1 MKEEKNINSLINIFN
16 QYSELAIFISLFISV
31 IIALLG
37 IVPSVF
43 VTGANIVFFG
53 PINGFLISLLGEVI
67 GGWISFKVYRKG
79 INKFAGNIEGK
90 YELIDKIV
98 KSEGRNVGIL
108 IFEGRLIPFIPSGLV
123 TLAAA
128 MSKVNSF
135 TFIISTFLGKIPSIL
150 LEVLAS
156 YGVIMASQKN
166 LKLVIGVLSLIL
178 FLLTLKKLKDKTNKK
193 WEIYH

>member
-1 MKEEKNINSLINIFN
+1 M
-16 QYSELAIFISLFISV
+16 
-31 IIALLG
+31 LG

-79 INKFAGNIEGK
+79 IKRFVGNIEGK

-98 KSEGRNVGIL
+98 KSEGRSVGIL

-128 MSKVNSF
+128 MSKVNSLI
-135 TFIISTFLGKIPSIL
+135 FIIATFLGKIPSIL

-156 YGVIMASQKN
+156 YGVILAYQKN
-166 LKLVIGVLSLIL
+166 IKLVIGIFSLIL
-178 FLLTLKKLKDKTNKK
+178 LFLTVKRIRGNRG
-193 WEIYH
+193 

>member
-16 QYSELAIFISLFISV
+16 QYSDLAIFISLFISV

-128 MSKVNSF
+128 MSRVNSF

-193 WEIYH
+193 

>member
-1 MKEEKNINSLINIFN
+1 M
-16 QYSELAIFISLFISV
+16 FISV

-128 MSKVNSF
+128 MSRVNIF

-193 WEIYH
+193 

>member
-16 QYSELAIFISLFISV
+16 QYSDLAIFISLFISV

-37 IVPSVF
+37 IVSSVF

-128 MSKVNSF
+128 MSRVNSF

-193 WEIYH
+193 

>member
-1 MKEEKNINSLINIFN
+1 MINSLINIFN

-53 PINGFLISLLGEVI
+53 PINGFFISLLGEVI

-98 KSEGRNVGIL
+98 KSEGRSVGVL

-128 MSKVNSF
+128 VSKVNSLI
-135 TFIISTFLGKIPSIL
+135 FIIATFLGKIPSIL

-156 YGVIMASQKN
+156 YGVILAYQKN
-166 LKLVIGVLSLIL
+166 IKLVIGIFSLIL
-178 FLLTLKKLKDKTNKK
+178 LFLTVKRIRRNKG
-193 WEIYH
+193 

>member
-1 MKEEKNINSLINIFN
+1 MINSLINIFN
-16 QYSELAIFISLFISV
+16 QYSDLAIFISLFISV

-53 PINGFLISLLGEVI
+53 PINGFFISLLGEVI

-98 KSEGRNVGIL
+98 KSEGRSVGVL

-128 MSKVNSF
+128 VSKVNSLI
-135 TFIISTFLGKIPSIL
+135 FIIATFLGKIPSIL

-156 YGVIMASQKN
+156 YGVILAYQKN
-166 LKLVIGVLSLIL
+166 IKLVIGIFSLIL
-178 FLLTLKKLKDKTNKK
+178 LFLTVKRIRRNKG
-193 WEIYH
+193 

>member
-1 MKEEKNINSLINIFN
+1 M
-16 QYSELAIFISLFISV
+16 FISV

-79 INKFAGNIEGK
+79 IKRFAGNIEGK

-98 KSEGRNVGIL
+98 KSEGRSVVIL

-128 MSKVNSF
+128 MSKVNSLI
-135 TFIISTFLGKIPSIL
+135 FIIATFLGKIPSIL

-156 YGVIMASQKN
+156 YGVILAYQKN
-166 LKLVIGVLSLIL
+166 IKLVIGIFSLIL
-178 FLLTLKKLKDKTNKK
+178 LFLTVKRIRGNRG
-193 WEIYH
+193 

>member
-1 MKEEKNINSLINIFN
+1 MEEKNINSFINIFN

-193 WEIYH
+193 S

>member
-193 WEIYH
+193 WEIYY

>member
-1 MKEEKNINSLINIFN
+1 M
-16 QYSELAIFISLFISV
+16 
-31 IIALLG
+31 LG

-79 INKFAGNIEGK
+79 IKRFAGNIEGK

-98 KSEGRNVGIL
+98 KSEGRSVGIL

-128 MSKVNSF
+128 MSKVNSLI
-135 TFIISTFLGKIPSIL
+135 FIIATFLGKIPSIL

-156 YGVIMASQKN
+156 YGVILAYQKN
-166 LKLVIGVLSLIL
+166 IKLVIGIFSLIL
-178 FLLTLKKLKDKTNKK
+178 LFLTVKRIRGNRG
-193 WEIYH
+193 

>member
-43 VTGANIVFFG
+43 VTGSNIVFFG

-98 KSEGRNVGIL
+98 KSEGKSVGIL
-108 IFEGRLIPFIPSGLV
+108 I
-123 TLAAA
+123 
-128 MSKVNSF
+128 
-135 TFIISTFLGKIPSIL
+135 
-150 LEVLAS
+150 
-156 YGVIMASQKN
+156 
-166 LKLVIGVLSLIL
+166 LKE
-178 FLLTLKKLKDKTNKK
+178 D
-193 WEIYH
+193 

>member
-1 MKEEKNINSLINIFN
+1 M
-16 QYSELAIFISLFISV
+16 FISV

-37 IVPSVF
+37 VVPSVF

-98 KSEGRNVGIL
+98 NSEGKSVGIL
-108 IFEGRLIPFIPSGLV
+108 IFEGRLIPFIPSGFI
-123 TLAAA
+123 TLGAAL
-128 MSKVNSF
+128 SSVNSF
-135 TFIISTFLGKIPSIL
+135 IFVVTTFLGKIPSIA
-150 LEVLAS
+150 LEALVS
-156 YGVIMASQKN
+156 YEFINANEGSI
-166 LKLVIGVLSLIL
+166 KLIITIIALIL
-178 FLLTLKKLKDKTNKK
+178 LWLTIKKGNNS
-193 WEIYH
+193 

>member
-1 MKEEKNINSLINIFN
+1 M
-16 QYSELAIFISLFISV
+16 FISV

-67 GGWISFKVYRKG
+67 GGLISFKVYRKG

-123 TLAAA
+123 TLA
-128 MSKVNSF
+128 
-135 TFIISTFLGKIPSIL
+135 
-150 LEVLAS
+150 
-156 YGVIMASQKN
+156 
-166 LKLVIGVLSLIL
+166 
-178 FLLTLKKLKDKTNKK
+178 
-193 WEIYH
+193 

>member
-16 QYSELAIFISLFISV
+16 QYSDLAIFISLFISV

-128 MSKVNSF
+128 MSRVNSL

-178 FLLTLKKLKDKTNKK
+178 FLLTLKKLKDKTSKK
-193 WEIYH
+193 

>member
-128 MSKVNSF
+128 MSRVNSF

-193 WEIYH
+193 

>member
-98 KSEGRNVGIL
+98 KSEGKSVGIL

>member
-1 MKEEKNINSLINIFN
+1 M
-16 QYSELAIFISLFISV
+16 FISV

-79 INKFAGNIEGK
+79 IKRFAGNIEGK

-98 KSEGRNVGIL
+98 KSEGRSVGIL

-128 MSKVNSF
+128 MSKVNSLI
-135 TFIISTFLGKIPSIL
+135 FIIATFLGKIPSIL

-156 YGVIMASQKN
+156 YGMILAYQKN
-166 LKLVIGVLSLIL
+166 IKLVIGIFSLIL
-178 FLLTLKKLKDKTNKK
+178 LFLTVKRIRGNRG
-193 WEIYH
+193 

>member
-1 MKEEKNINSLINIFN
+1 M
-16 QYSELAIFISLFISV
+16 FISV

-53 PINGFLISLLGEVI
+53 PINGFFISLLGEVI

-98 KSEGRNVGIL
+98 KSEGRSVGVL

-128 MSKVNSF
+128 VSKVNSLI
-135 TFIISTFLGKIPSIL
+135 FIIATFLGKIPSIL

-156 YGVIMASQKN
+156 YGVILAYQKN
-166 LKLVIGVLSLIL
+166 IKLVIGIFSLIL
-178 FLLTLKKLKDKTNKK
+178 LFLTVKRIRRNKG
-193 WEIYH
+193 

>member
-1 MKEEKNINSLINIFN
+1 MNSLINIFN

-79 INKFAGNIEGK
+79 IKRFAGNIEGK

-98 KSEGRNVGIL
+98 KSEGRSVGIL

-128 MSKVNSF
+128 MSKVNSLI
-135 TFIISTFLGKIPSIL
+135 FIIATFLGKIPSIL

-156 YGVIMASQKN
+156 YGVILAYQKN
-166 LKLVIGVLSLIL
+166 IKLVIGIFSLIL
-178 FLLTLKKLKDKTNKK
+178 LFLTVKRIRGNRG
-193 WEIYH
+193 

>member
-1 MKEEKNINSLINIFN
+1 M
-16 QYSELAIFISLFISV
+16 FISV

-79 INKFAGNIEGK
+79 IKRFAGNIEGK

-98 KSEGRNVGIL
+98 KSEGRSVGIL

-128 MSKVNSF
+128 MSKVNSLI
-135 TFIISTFLGKIPSIL
+135 FIIATFLGKIPSIL

-156 YGVIMASQKN
+156 YGVILAYQKN
-166 LKLVIGVLSLIL
+166 IKLVIGIFSLIL
-178 FLLTLKKLKDKTNKK
+178 LFLTVKRIRGNRG
-193 WEIYH
+193 

>member
-1 MKEEKNINSLINIFN
+1 MINSLINIFN
-16 QYSELAIFISLFISV
+16 QYSDLAIFISLFISV

-37 IVPSVF
+37 VVPSVF

-53 PINGFLISLLGEVI
+53 PINGFFISLLGEVI

-98 KSEGRNVGIL
+98 KSEGRSVGVL

-128 MSKVNSF
+128 VSKVNSLI
-135 TFIISTFLGKIPSIL
+135 FIIATFLGKIPSIL

-156 YGVIMASQKN
+156 YGVILAYQKN
-166 LKLVIGVLSLIL
+166 IKLVIGIFSLIL
-178 FLLTLKKLKDKTNKK
+178 LFLTVKRIRRNKG
-193 WEIYH
+193 

>member
-16 QYSELAIFISLFISV
+16 QYSDLAIFISLFISV

-67 GGWISFKVYRKG
+67 WGWISFKVYRKG

-128 MSKVNSF
+128 MSRVNSF

-193 WEIYH
+193 

>member
-16 QYSELAIFISLFISV
+16 QYSDLAIFISLFISV

-193 WEIYH
+193 

>member
-1 MKEEKNINSLINIFN
+1 MEEEKNINSLINIFN

-178 FLLTLKKLKDKTNKK
+178 FLLTLKKLKDKTSKK
-193 WEIYH
+193 

>member
-16 QYSELAIFISLFISV
+16 QYSDLAIFISLFISV

-128 MSKVNSF
+128 MSRVNSF

>member
-1 MKEEKNINSLINIFN
+1 M
-16 QYSELAIFISLFISV
+16 FISV

-128 MSKVNSF
+128 MSRVNSF
-135 TFIISTFLGKIPSIL
+135 TFI
-150 LEVLAS
+150 
-156 YGVIMASQKN
+156 
-166 LKLVIGVLSLIL
+166 
-178 FLLTLKKLKDKTNKK
+178 
-193 WEIYH
+193 

>member
-1 MKEEKNINSLINIFN
+1 MNSLINIFN

-79 INKFAGNIEGK
+79 IKRFAGNIEGK

-98 KSEGRNVGIL
+98 KSEGRSVGIL

-128 MSKVNSF
+128 MSKVNNLI
-135 TFIISTFLGKIPSIL
+135 FIIATFLGKIPSIL

-156 YGVIMASQKN
+156 YGVILAYQKN
-166 LKLVIGVLSLIL
+166 IKLVIGIFSLIL
-178 FLLTLKKLKDKTNKK
+178 LFLTVKRIRGNRG
-193 WEIYH
+193 

>member
-1 MKEEKNINSLINIFN
+1 M
-16 QYSELAIFISLFISV
+16 
-31 IIALLG
+31 LG

-79 INKFAGNIEGK
+79 IKRFAGNIEGK

-98 KSEGRNVGIL
+98 KSEGRSVGIL

-128 MSKVNSF
+128 MSKVNSLI
-135 TFIISTFLGKIPSIL
+135 FIIATFLGKIPSIL

-156 YGVIMASQKN
+156 YGVILAYQKN
-166 LKLVIGVLSLIL
+166 IKLVIGIFSLIL
-178 FLLTLKKLKDKTNKK
+178 LFLTVKKIRGNRG
-193 WEIYH
+193 